1 MENKKFVVKWST
13 VVHYEAEVEAADWI
27 DAEDKY
33 WAGEVEWA
41 VQKQG
46 DTTLKAVDE
55 LKAEGTQ

>member
-1 MENKKFVVKWST
+1 MENKKFLVKWST

-41 VQKQG
+41 QSAQG
-46 DTTLKAVDE
+46 DTKLTAVDE